1 MSIRRDDLCIF
12 ALGFVKN
19 NRMEDSLNVA
29 LELSRQTVSI
39 SKEALE
45 KLASILVRTEIKKG
59 QNFLNEGD
67 VCKQIGFVQKGLVR
81 QYYYKNK
88 KEFTEHFS
96 CEGDVFICIESF
108 LRQVPSRLIVEALEN
123 TVIYGLPHDEVLA
136 LGAECYEIE
145 VLYRGLLENS
155 LILSQ
160 VKMDMFRMETANE
173 RYNRLLRE
181 QPEIVKRAPLSHIAS
196 YLLMTPETLSR
207 VRANIV

>member
-1 MSIRRDDLCIF
+1 
-12 ALGFVKN
+12 
-19 NRMEDSLNVA
+19 MEDSLNVA

-108 LRQVPSRLIVEALEN
+108 LRQVPSRLIVEVLEN

>member
-1 MSIRRDDLCIF
+1 
-12 ALGFVKN
+12 
-19 NRMEDSLNVA
+19 MEDSLNVA

-88 KEFTEHFS
+88 KEFTVHFS

>member
-1 MSIRRDDLCIF
+1 
-12 ALGFVKN
+12 
-19 NRMEDSLNVA
+19 MEDSLNVA

-123 TVIYGLPHDEVLA
+123 TAIYGLPHDEVLA

>member
-1 MSIRRDDLCIF
+1 
-12 ALGFVKN
+12 
-19 NRMEDSLNVA
+19 MEDSLNIA
-29 LELSRQTVSI
+29 RELSRQTVPI

-45 KLASILVRTEIKKG
+45 KLASILIRTEIKKG

-67 VCKQIGFVQKGLVR
+67 VCKQIGYVQKGLVR

-88 KEFTEHFS
+88 REFTEHFS
-96 CEGDVFICIESF
+96 CEGDAFICIESF

-123 TVIYGLPHDEVLA
+123 TVIYGL
-136 LGAECYEIE
+136 E

>member
-1 MSIRRDDLCIF
+1 
-12 ALGFVKN
+12 
-19 NRMEDSLNVA
+19 MEDSLNVA

-45 KLASILVRTEIKKG
+45 KLASILVRTEIKKR

>member
-1 MSIRRDDLCIF
+1 
-12 ALGFVKN
+12 
-19 NRMEDSLNVA
+19 MEDSLSVA

>member
-1 MSIRRDDLCIF
+1 
-12 ALGFVKN
+12 
-19 NRMEDSLNVA
+19 MEDSLNVA

-45 KLASILVRTEIKKG
+45 KLASILVRAEIKKG

>member
-1 MSIRRDDLCIF
+1 
-12 ALGFVKN
+12 
-19 NRMEDSLNVA
+19 MEDSLNVA
-29 LELSRQTVSI
+29 LELSRQTVPI

-59 QNFLNEGD
+59 QNFLDEGD
-67 VCKQIGFVQKGLVR
+67 ACKQIGFVQKGLVR

-96 CEGDVFICIESF
+96 CEGDVFVCIESF

>member
-1 MSIRRDDLCIF
+1 
-12 ALGFVKN
+12 
-19 NRMEDSLNVA
+19 MEDSLNVA

-123 TVIYGLPHDEVLA
+123 TVIYGLPHDEVLT

>member
-1 MSIRRDDLCIF
+1 
-12 ALGFVKN
+12 
-19 NRMEDSLNVA
+19 MEDSLNVA
-29 LELSRQTVSI
+29 LELSRQTVLSI

>member
-1 MSIRRDDLCIF
+1 
-12 ALGFVKN
+12 
-19 NRMEDSLNVA
+19 MEDSLNVA

-123 TVIYGLPHDEVLA
+123 TVVYGLPHDEVLA

-145 VLYRGLLENS
+145 VLYRRLLENS

>member
-1 MSIRRDDLCIF
+1 
-12 ALGFVKN
+12 
-19 NRMEDSLNVA
+19 MEDSLSVA
-29 LELSRQTVSI
+29 RELSRQTIPI
-39 SKEALE
+39 SKEALD
-45 KLASILVRTEIKKG
+45 KLASILVRTEIKKR

-67 VCKQIGFVQKGLVR
+67 ICKQIGYVQKGLVR

-88 KEFTEHFS
+88 KDFTEHFS
-96 CEGDVFICIESF
+96 CERDVFICIESF

-181 QPEIVKRAPLSHIAS
+181 QPEIIKRAPLSHIAS

-207 VRANIV
+207 VRASII

>member
-1 MSIRRDDLCIF
+1 M
-12 ALGFVKN
+12 
-19 NRMEDSLNVA
+19 
-29 LELSRQTVSI
+29 
-39 SKEALE
+39 
-45 KLASILVRTEIKKG
+45 
-59 QNFLNEGD
+59 NEGD